1 MFLSLSILNHLW
13 GGWLECLWQD
23 NLKNLGSWKKKFW
36 EERSVSSFPH
46 PWIKRL
52 TGLLKLLLS
61 DTWKYILICGWRV
74 FSVFIIM
81 INYCVVKQVIIVS
94 SQLVVIERFL
104 LTICNCNM
112 QHVHNFIIVH
122 LVIAVL
128 LVGMVTRSWPA
139 WSHRESTNIHR
150 YRNKK

>member
-1 MFLSLSILNHLW
+1 
-13 GGWLECLWQD
+13 
-23 NLKNLGSWKKKFW
+23 
-36 EERSVSSFPH
+36 
-46 PWIKRL
+46 
-52 TGLLKLLLS
+52 
-61 DTWKYILICGWRV
+61 
-74 FSVFIIM
+74 M

-128 LVGMVTRSWPA
+128 LVGMVTRS
-139 WSHRESTNIHR
+139 
-150 YRNKK
+150 